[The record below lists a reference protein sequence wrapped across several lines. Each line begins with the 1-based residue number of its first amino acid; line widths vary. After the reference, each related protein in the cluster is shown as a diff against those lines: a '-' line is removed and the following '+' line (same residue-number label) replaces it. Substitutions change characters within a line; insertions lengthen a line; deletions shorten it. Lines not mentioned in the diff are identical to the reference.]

1 MHLNIKATVGQKMKN
16 EFDFNETTE
25 YLLRNP
31 SNIKKWLT
39 LADKYMQTFAQDPHN
54 FLLPKAHEILK
65 PLIEAYSLN
74 IDGFVQYF
82 IGLRDSFSKEDLA
95 WEQVQKIQRR
105 INGRYVQQQRRERA
119 ARAVAKAEELYGDT
133 DYHSRLKWVAD
144 LEHEWAKRR
153 LLFLDKHRDERR
165 DVRLDT
171 ETRAELLL
179 EFWEIIDTEI
189 FEGGV
194 PPWN

>member
-1 MHLNIKATVGQKMKN
+1 MEPTDL
-16 EFDFNETTE
+16 NETTE

-39 LADKYMQTFAQDPHN
+39 LADKYMQTFAKDPSI
-54 FLLPKAHEILK
+54 FLLPKTHEFLK
-65 PLIEAYSLN
+65 PLIEAYAFN
-74 IDGFVQYF
+74 IDGFVQY
-82 IGLRDSFSKEDLA
+82 IVGIRDSFSKEDLA
-95 WEQVQKIQRR
+95 WEQVQNIQRR

-119 ARAVAKAEELYGDT
+119 QRAIAKAEELYGET

-144 LEHEWAKRR
+144 LEHAWAGRR
-153 LLFLDKHRDERR
+153 LLFLDKHRDERKG
-165 DVRLDT
+165 DRLDT
-171 ETRAELLL
+171 DTRAELLL
-179 EFWEIIDTEI
+179 QFWEIVDTEI

>member
-1 MHLNIKATVGQKMKN
+1 MQSDLK
-16 EFDFNETTE
+16 ETTD

-39 LADKYMQTFAQDPHN
+39 LADKYMQTFAKDPST
-54 FLLPKAHEILK
+54 FLLPKTHEFLK
-65 PLIEAYSLN
+65 PLVEAYAFN
-74 IDGFVQYF
+74 IDGFIQYLLG
-82 IGLRDSFSKEDLA
+82 IRDSFSKEDLA
-95 WEQVQKIQRR
+95 WEQVQSIQRR

-119 ARAVAKAEELYGDT
+119 QRAIAKAEELHGET

-144 LEHEWAKRR
+144 LEHSWAGRR
-153 LLFLDKHRDERR
+153 LLYLDKHRDERKR
-165 DVRLDT
+165 DRLDT
-171 ETRAELLL
+171 ETRAEVLL
-179 EFWEIIDTEI
+179 EFWEIVDTEI